1 MCATYAEVVWSI
13 IFGGL
18 IKHASRATILGFGLF
33 RLTVD
38 LNEDPERGKTRPNE
52 NASILFWVPLWWTLI
67 FFYEISDRSVRWSR
81 CYISASTPSPVVAV
95 GLVGALP
102 APRSAAHAFSQFKGR
117 LDLLIVLHHYGI
129 AKQLQKGG
137 VHLKIE
143 GNVQQWCA
151 EIDAAMRR
159 RHEGFLV
166 RFLVAEI
173 VVWV

>member
-18 IKHASRATILGFGLF
+18 IKHAM
-33 RLTVD
+33 D

-143 GNVQQWCA
+143 GNVPLLGLNLCCL
-151 EIDAAMRR
+151 DAAMRR